1 MPKIT
6 LSWRVMMPPSYFG
19 ARASI
24 ATAWHWVGS
33 PVSCTPRSSS
43 SFSTVPRLFGVPRM
57 RKLSAAGPQYCF
69 SHSIFDSKPPQAATN
84 VAART
89 VWCAPPRRTVA
100 DRNMPLS
107 MSRSMTSASY
117 SISAPRLSAVR

>member
-43 SFSTVPRLFGVPRM
+43 SFSTVPRLFGVPRI

-69 SHSIFDSKPPQAATN
+69 SHSMFDSKPPQAATN

-89 VWCAPPRRTVA
+89 MCCTAMPHRRRKEHAVV
-100 DRNMPLS
+100 DVEIDHLGLV
-107 MSRSMTSASY
+107 
-117 SISAPRLSAVR
+117 SIATPRLSAVR